1 MYEKT
6 VVEVPDDT
14 GVHIKSAG
22 RKNEKYVYKH
32 IKYFRNEKG
41 KPRNNSKLIGKLD
54 NDTGKMYPNK
64 NYYELYNVD
73 ITFPDIT
80 IWDYGYS
87 YLILHVCHSMGL
99 YECLSASC
107 GIHTMEIIIMA
118 AYIIREGNAMD
129 GIDDWQQR
137 NYFNEYNKLRT
148 SQSCS
153 RSFVNITAKQ
163 RYSFFKKWITK
174 SFTGGSVCYD
184 VTSISSYSQG
194 MTEVEHGYNRDNENL
209 CQFNLGMFCDEASKT
224 PLYYSRYNGSLTDKT
239 NLSYV
244 LADFKDLGISRVKMI
259 LDGGFWSE
267 ECIKT
272 LEGYCD
278 AFTIGMPIHL
288 KESEKILD
296 THADNIECYANELKY
311 RHIYCVQAFL
321 EIHSVAGRVLVF
333 YDALNHLKLCEEMS
347 DRIEMLSSEL
357 AKLKR
362 YHKGK
367 VKRYEPYFKVTKHDL
382 DSGFDY
388 VVDTD
393 KVEKLRR
400 SKGFFLLFSTD
411 MTSTPS
417 DILYYYRAKDADEKL
432 FAQIKVDME
441 CDRFRTH
448 KQETTDGNL

>member
-1 MYEKT
+1 
-6 VVEVPDDT
+6 
-14 GVHIKSAG
+14 
-22 RKNEKYVYKH
+22 
-32 IKYFRNEKG
+32 
-41 KPRNNSKLIGKLD
+41 
-54 NDTGKMYPNK
+54 
-64 NYYELYNVD
+64 
-73 ITFPDIT
+73 
-80 IWDYGYS
+80 
-87 YLILHVCHSMGL
+87 MGL
-99 YECLSASC
+99 YECLSASF

-288 KESEKILD
+288 KE
-296 THADNIECYANELKY
+296 
-311 RHIYCVQAFL
+311 
-321 EIHSVAGRVLVF
+321 
-333 YDALNHLKLCEEMS
+333 
-347 DRIEMLSSEL
+347 
-357 AKLKR
+357 
-362 YHKGK
+362 
-367 VKRYEPYFKVTKHDL
+367 
-382 DSGFDY
+382 
-388 VVDTD
+388 
-393 KVEKLRR
+393 
-400 SKGFFLLFSTD
+400 
-411 MTSTPS
+411 
-417 DILYYYRAKDADEKL
+417 
-432 FAQIKVDME
+432 
-441 CDRFRTH
+441 
-448 KQETTDGNL
+448 